1 MNAYGGYV
9 KQIVVQ
15 PKIDKLRE
23 AGLTV
28 NDLARV
34 VGENV
39 ENTGGG
45 IVNSGDEQL
54 VIRGVGRVVSPQ
66 EIAELPVKLRL
77 RERSRE
83 DVAKFISPRSSY
95 RRCDRQR
102 AELGLRA

>member
-1 MNAYGGYV
+1 V

-15 PKIDKLRE
+15 PKIDKLRD

-54 VIRGVGRVVSPQ
+54 VIRGVGRVASPE
-66 EIAELPVKLRL
+66 EISELPVKLP
-77 RERSRE
+77 
-83 DVAKFISPRSSY
+83 A
-95 RRCDRQR
+95 
-102 AELGLRA
+102 A